1 MSEVLSFLG
10 LGFASLLDPMAW
22 LIMLVGTA
30 MGIFFG
36 AMPGLSATTGMAL
49 MLPIAYRMDVNLCML
64 MMAGIYSGALY
75 GGSISAILLGIPGTA
90 AALPTTF
97 DGYPLTR
104 KGHSKDALLAGLYGS
119 AMGGIFS
126 AVVLMFLT
134 PFIAAIAIKFG
145 SPEMFALGLWGISM
159 VTSVAG
165 GDVVKGLFMAAL
177 GLIVGTVGAAPVTGE
192 FRFTFGSL
200 NMISGFALVPL
211 LLGTLA
217 LPGVMSMIETLKS
230 DEQYFE
236 AQKEKKW
243 YFKLREVTAHW
254 KTIIASSF
262 IGTFIGIAP
271 AAGPTMA
278 AMVAYNTA
286 KQSSDDPDSYGK
298 GNVDGVWASE
308 TANNAATG
316 GSLVFAL
323 SIGIPGSA
331 AAAVLMSA
339 LVMRGIQ
346 PGPLLLTN
354 SSDLVYTFFA
364 GFFVVQFIVWLEGH
378 GFVALGAQI
387 IKTPMTLLAPTIVVL
402 CAVGAYSVNGMFGV
416 YCAFGS
422 CIVGYVLT
430 KMKFPMSPFLLS
442 VLLCSTIE
450 SNFWTMEAMTLGNI
464 WIVFKRPLF
473 IIILLIAILSFLM
486 PVFQSIRRKKRK
498 AADPSQEKRG

>member
-1 MSEVLSFLG
+1 
-10 LGFASLLDPMAW
+10 
-22 LIMLVGTA
+22 
-30 MGIFFG
+30 
-36 AMPGLSATTGMAL
+36 
-49 MLPIAYRMDVNLCML
+49 
-64 MMAGIYSGALY
+64 
-75 GGSISAILLGIPGTA
+75 
-90 AALPTTF
+90 
-97 DGYPLTR
+97 
-104 KGHSKDALLAGLYGS
+104 
-119 AMGGIFS
+119 
-126 AVVLMFLT
+126 
-134 PFIAAIAIKFG
+134 
-145 SPEMFALGLWGISM
+145 
-159 VTSVAG
+159 
-165 GDVVKGLFMAAL
+165 
-177 GLIVGTVGAAPVTGE
+177 
-192 FRFTFGSL
+192 
-200 NMISGFALVPL
+200 
-211 LLGTLA
+211 
-217 LPGVMSMIETLKS
+217 MSMLETLKS

-236 AQKEKKW
+236 LQKEKKW
-243 YFKLREVTAHW
+243 YFKLHEVLAHW
-254 KTIIASSF
+254 KTILASSI

-286 KQSSDDPDSYGK
+286 KQASDDPDSYGQ

-308 TANNAATG
+308 TANNGATG

-378 GFVALGAQI
+378 GFVALGAQVV
-387 IKTPMTLLAPTIVVL
+387 KTPMTLLAPTIDVL

-422 CIVGYVLT
+422 CIIGYILT

-450 SNFWTMEAMTLGNI
+450 SNFWTMEAMTLGNM
-464 WIVFKRPLF
+464 WVVFKRPLF

-486 PVFQSIRRKKRK
+486 PVFQSIRRKQK
-498 AADPSQEKRG
+498 ATKAEKSEK